1 MARRKPKDAQNKAV
15 PVATVPLSPPER
27 EAFVRYY
34 RDSFDGEGAARSAGY
49 KDAGSV
55 WPSLL
60 ADPEVQAR
68 LRGYRSGVDMP
79 ARTPD
84 AMFEH
89 LYAQAFKGVDK
100 ILVPDPIT
108 GEIRIDWEE
117 AAAQN
122 GGALEFEQSI
132 SDRGGIPQRVTRIRK
147 RGNLDIL
154 RAVAGQLTEIATA
167 APTEEDF
174 RRSFFESILQNAT
187 STPVVTDKQVRQRKE
202 KEPQRAKPDEAAQD
216 DPEP

>member
-1 MARRKPKDAQNKAV
+1 MARRKPKDVQNKAA
-15 PVATVPLSPPER
+15 PVARVPLSPPER
-27 EAFVRYY
+27 EAFVRFY
-34 RDSFDGEGAARSAGY
+34 RDSFDGEQAARSAGY
-49 KDAGSV
+49 KDAASV
-55 WPSLL
+55 WPRLL

-68 LRGYRSGVDMP
+68 LRGYRSGVDIP

-89 LYAQAFKGVDK
+89 LYAQAFKGLDK
-100 ILVPDPIT
+100 ILVPDVIT

-122 GGALEFEQSI
+122 GGALEVEQSI
-132 SDRGGIPQRVTRIRK
+132 SDRGGIPQRVVRIRK

-154 RAVAGQLTEIATA
+154 RAMAGQLSKISTD
-167 APTEEDF
+167 APTEDDF
-174 RRSFFESILQNAT
+174 RRSFLESIMKNA
-187 STPVVTDKQVRQRKE
+187 SSAPIMTDKRVMERKE
-202 KEPQRAKPDEAAQD
+202 KPLRSAKPDQATND